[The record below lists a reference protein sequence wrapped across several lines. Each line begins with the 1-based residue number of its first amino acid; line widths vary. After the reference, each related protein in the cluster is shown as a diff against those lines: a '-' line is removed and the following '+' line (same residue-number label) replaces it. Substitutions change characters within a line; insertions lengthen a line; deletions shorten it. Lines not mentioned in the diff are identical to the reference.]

1 VKCESCQQREATV
14 LYVRIAD
21 DQKQAMHLCE
31 ACMAKF
37 QGEKAPAADKENAP
51 AAGTSLRC
59 GQCGMSYEE
68 FKKVGRLGCGA
79 CYAAFGAPLERLL
92 KRIHGTTQ
100 HRGKGAVARRALLSP
115 EEELA
120 QLREQLETAVAAE
133 AYEQA
138 AQLRDRIALLERE
151 LENHPR

>member
-1 VKCESCQQREATV
+1 MKCESCQQREATV
-14 LYVRIAD
+14 LYVQIAD
-21 DQKQAMHLCE
+21 DEKQALHLCDM
-31 ACMAKF
+31 CMAKF
-37 QGEKAPAADKENAP
+37 QGEPVPAADKENVP
-51 AAGTSLRC
+51 ADPQVRC

-68 FKKVGRLGCGA
+68 FKKTGRLGCGA

-92 KRIHGTTQ
+92 KRIHGAAQ
-100 HRGKGAVARRALLSP
+100 HRGKGLVARQALPLP

-120 QLREQLETAVAAE
+120 QLRQQLEAAVAAE